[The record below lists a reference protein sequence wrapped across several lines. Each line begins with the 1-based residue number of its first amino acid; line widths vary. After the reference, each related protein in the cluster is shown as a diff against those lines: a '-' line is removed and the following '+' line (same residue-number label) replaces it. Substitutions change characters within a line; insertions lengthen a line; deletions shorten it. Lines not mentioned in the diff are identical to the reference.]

1 MAPSSTESGGIP
13 RVDVLVRVLTI
24 VVALV
29 NVGDIALHVAIDL
42 VEPLRI
48 AGNIVVIVAALGIL
62 AVSALRKPVIPI
74 AAALVNLALNL
85 VFIAIFG
92 IGGLG
97 AVLIAL
103 TTILLAT
110 VAGRLRS

>member
-1 MAPSSTESGGIP
+1 
-13 RVDVLVRVLTI
+13 VVVLARVLTV

-29 NVGDIALHVAIDL
+29 NVGDVVVHVAIDQ

-48 AGNIVVIVAALGIL
+48 AGNLVV
-62 AVSALRKPVIPI
+62 I
-74 AAALVNLALNL
+74 AAAVGVLVVDALRRPVVPIMAGLVSLALNL
-85 VFIAIFG
+85 VFIVSSG

-103 TTILLAT
+103 TTILLAAT
-110 VAGRLRS
+110 AGALRS